1 MAAGSVKMLKR
12 LDVRRQFK
20 SIQQEIGKQMQ
31 TVGRAHVQAR
41 AAIVSDFDTDIKF
54 GYEVKISEAQ
64 VTLAVNVTN
73 ASQQLADSD
82 WTVGELWRSLD
93 RTGTKPHDIY
103 PKEPGGV
110 LRFQWGYVPHTR
122 PGGFSGGP
130 GAAQGDVAFS
140 KFVHHPGYAPRHFSD
155 KINKRLRRQFQQA
168 VDRGVRIGGRKR

>member
-1 MAAGSVKMLKR
+1 MSVGSVRVIKR
-12 LDVRRQFK
+12 FNARKYMRN
-20 SIQQEIGKQMQ
+20 IQQEIGRQVQ
-31 TVGRAHVQAR
+31 SVGRAHVQAR
-41 AAIVSDFDTDIKF
+41 EAVVSDFDTDIKF
-54 GYEVKISEAQ
+54 GYEVKISEVQ

-73 ASQQLADSD
+73 AGQQLADSD

-140 KFVHHPGYAPRHFSD
+140 KFVHHPGYAPRHFSE
-155 KINKRLRRQFQQA
+155 KINKRLRRQFEQSI
-168 VDRGVRIGGRKR
+168 DRGIRLGAKKR